1 MENILLQSLI
11 RINIINLVRTVGD
24 LWTFIQKRIY
34 SLLFDI
40 LGLKGFKFFVVD
52 NDEAIIDELLYN
64 F

>member
-11 RINIINLVRTVGD
+11 QINIINLVRTVGA

-40 LGLKGFKFFVVD
+40 LRLKGFKFFVVD